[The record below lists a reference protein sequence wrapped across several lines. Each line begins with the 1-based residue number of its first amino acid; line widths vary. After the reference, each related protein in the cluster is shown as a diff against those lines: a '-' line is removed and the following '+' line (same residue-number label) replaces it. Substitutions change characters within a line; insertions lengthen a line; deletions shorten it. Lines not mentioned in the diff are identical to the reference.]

1 MMQWLQLMSITWS
14 DAIDDM
20 VEQLSLY
27 GFRSVLSLG
36 SVCQL
41 VAVGN
46 PRIEE
51 ATDMKQKTKT
61 YHIASSCIHTTQQSV
76 HLMFWTNC
84 M

>member
-20 VEQLSLY
+20 VEQLILH

-61 YHIASSCIHTTQQSV
+61 YQIASS
-76 HLMFWTNC
+76 
-84 M
+84 

>member
-1 MMQWLQLMSITWS
+1 MMQCLQLMSITWS

-20 VEQLSLY
+20 VEPLILH

-51 ATDMKQKTKT
+51 ATDMKQKMS
-61 YHIASSCIHTTQQSV
+61 IQ
-76 HLMFWTNC
+76 HLHDCFM
-84 M
+84 

>member
-1 MMQWLQLMSITWS
+1 MMQWLQLMNITWS

-20 VEQLSLY
+20 VEQLSLH

-51 ATDMKQKTKT
+51 ATDMKQKMSIP
-61 YHIASSCIHTTQQSV
+61 HSIFMIVLCD
-76 HLMFWTNC
+76 
-84 M
+84 

>member
-1 MMQWLQLMSITWS
+1 MMQCLQLMSITWS

-20 VEQLSLY
+20 VEQLILH

-51 ATDMKQKTKT
+51 ATDMKQKKQKISIP
-61 YHIASSCIHTTQQSV
+61 HIASS
-76 HLMFWTNC
+76 
-84 M
+84 

>member
-1 MMQWLQLMSITWS
+1 MMQCLQLMSITWS

-20 VEQLSLY
+20 VEQLILY

-51 ATDMKQKTKT
+51 ATDMKQKMSI
-61 YHIASSCIHTTQQSV
+61 YHIASS
-76 HLMFWTNC
+76 
-84 M
+84 

>member
-20 VEQLSLY
+20 VEELSLLA
-27 GFRSVLSLG
+27 FTSVLSLG
-36 SVCQL
+36 SVCQF

-61 YHIASSCIHTTQQSV
+61 YHIASS
-76 HLMFWTNC
+76 
-84 M
+84 

>member
-1 MMQWLQLMSITWS
+1 MMQCLQLMSITWS

-61 YHIASSCIHTTQQSV
+61 YHIASS
-76 HLMFWTNC
+76 
-84 M
+84 

>member
-1 MMQWLQLMSITWS
+1 MMQCLQLMSITWS

-20 VEQLSLY
+20 VEPLILH

-51 ATDMKQKTKT
+51 ATDMKQKAKNEHT
-61 YHIASSCIHTTQQSV
+61 ASS
-76 HLMFWTNC
+76 
-84 M
+84 

>member
-1 MMQWLQLMSITWS
+1 MMQCLQLMSITWS
-14 DAIDDM
+14 DAMDDM
-20 VEQLSLY
+20 VEQLILY

-51 ATDMKQKTKT
+51 ATDMKQKAKNEHT
-61 YHIASSCIHTTQQSV
+61 ASS
-76 HLMFWTNC
+76 
-84 M
+84 